1 MTTSAATAT
10 ASGTA
15 SGRCDRGPVTVDVEL
30 RYQPIAYRWAQNLAA
45 YDAAEP
51 KRFVGYFNGM
61 ARESSTVVAS
71 VTRTVGP

>member
-1 MTTSAATAT
+1 
-10 ASGTA
+10 
-15 SGRCDRGPVTVDVEL
+15 VEL

-61 ARESSTVVAS
+61 ASESSTVVARAKARLS
-71 VTRTVGP
+71 P